1 MTKKYKKTTE
11 NDGQT
16 YSFEGT
22 VLEIRYYSED
32 SSWGKLKVK
41 IDPTHEIAPMGQS
54 RYDWNEETGKT
65 EEVVVVNVLG
75 KMPKPEIGMKY
86 EFTAKHSYNDKYREE
101 QFDVSDMKSS
111 MPKTIDDQVNFL
123 RAIVTENQAR
133 SLLAVHPNIVE
144 MVMNGEDVDLTNV
157 DGIKEVTFEKIQ
169 NKILENFA
177 IGDILSLLVPIGI
190 SLNKIRKLLEGERNV
205 ELLKQKLINNP
216 YILTKIP
223 GISFGTADKI
233 AIQLNPSLKISEERL
248 TAFVQDFLYNIA
260 ESKGDTWVNIDSVK
274 TGIIENVPDCEKFFN
289 DEFINSGSFYYVDDK
304 FGLKRYYDME
314 KYVWDKLIE
323 LDNSEPL
330 TFNEEDIVRGIEFTE
345 EQQGFILTDEQLDVV
360 RGVLG
365 NSFSIVGGKA
375 GSGKTTITKTI
386 LNILNYSNYS
396 FHIAAFSA
404 KAAQR
409 SKQVTGFN
417 SSTIH
422 KMLSARGLYE
432 FEFNENCKLDVDFIV
447 LEESS
452 MTSTFLFYSIL
463 KAIDTS
469 KTKILMVGDRGQIAP
484 ISAGN
489 TFYDLIESDSFK
501 VFHLTKIQR
510 QAQNSAIIVDANKIR
525 DGVDPLNGDRPNK
538 TIHGEEMFYLFREDK
553 ENIFSI
559 AIQSYIKSVSEKGI
573 ENTFLITPRKQGTLN
588 CADEFNK
595 EIQRILNDENKD
607 NKVVFGKKEFRLKDR
622 VLHTLNSSELK
633 TMNGEVGFV
642 IAVDEKNKSVI
653 VEYDDGKIVNYI
665 KDDLKM
671 LDLGYSLSVHRVQGS
686 EAKDVI
692 LVLDN
697 AGYVLLSNSL
707 FYTGVTRAKERC
719 LVIAQQ
725 YAFDRALEENKNVR
739 NTWTMDFEYVKSSH

>member
-1 MTKKYKKTTE
+1 MTKIKKQTNPTGTE
-11 NDGQT
+11 
-16 YSFEGT
+16 YSFNGKII
-22 VLEIRYYSED
+22 EIRYYSED
-32 SSWGKLKVK
+32 TSWGKLKVSVDK
-41 IDPTHEIAPMGQS
+41 EIPFGRNQFEW
-54 RYDWNEETGKT
+54 DEETGKVQ
-65 EEVVVVNVLG
+65 EIYVVNVLG
-75 KMPKPEIGMKY
+75 KMPKPEIGHRYNFETVHTFNPKY
-86 EFTAKHSYNDKYREE
+86 QEDQFTIIN
-101 QFDVSDMKSS
+101 MTSS
-111 MPKTIDDQVNFL
+111 IPKTLNDQVAFL
-123 RAIVTENQAR
+123 RSIITENQAR
-133 SLLAVHPNIVE
+133 SLLAVYPNIVE
-144 MVMNGEDVDLTNV
+144 MVVNGDEVDLTNV
-157 DGIKEVTFEKIQ
+157 DGIKEATFEKIQ

-190 SLNKIRKLLEGERNV
+190 SLNKIRKLLEGEKNV

-223 GISFGTADKI
+223 GISFRTADKI
-233 AIQLNPSLKISEERL
+233 AVQLNPSLKISEERL

-260 ESKGDTWVNIDSVK
+260 ESNGDTWVNINSVK

-289 DEFINSGSFYYVDDK
+289 DKFINSGSFYCVGDK

-330 TFNEEDIVRGIEFTE
+330 TFNEEDIIRGIEITE
-345 EQQGFILTDEQLDVV
+345 EQQGFALTDEQLNVV
-360 RGVLG
+360 QGVLA

-386 LNILNYSNYS
+386 LNILNCSNYS
-396 FHIAAFSA
+396 FRVAAFSA

-409 SKQVTGFN
+409 SKQVTGFAA
-417 SSTIH
+417 STIH

-432 FEFNENCKLDVDFIV
+432 FEFNENYKLDVDFIV

-452 MTSTFLFYSIL
+452 MTNTFLFYSVL
-463 KAIDTS
+463 KAIDIS
-469 KTKILMVGDRGQIAP
+469 KTKILMVGDRCQIAP

-489 TFYDLIESDSFK
+489 TFYDLIESDAFK

-525 DGVDPLNGDRPNK
+525 DGVDPLNGNRSNK
-538 TIHGEEMFYLFREDK
+538 TIHGGEMFYLFREDK

-559 AIQSYIKSVSEKGI
+559 AVQSYIKSVSEKGV

-588 CADEFNK
+588 CVDEFNK

-622 VLHTLNSSELK
+622 VLHTLNSNELK

-642 IAVDEKNKSVI
+642 VAVDEKNKSVT
-653 VEYDDGKIVNYI
+653 VKYDDGKIVNYV

-671 LDLGYSLSVHRVQGS
+671 LDLGWALSVHRCQGS

-697 AGYVLLSNSL
+697 AGYILLSNSL

-719 LVIAQQ
+719 LVIAQK

-739 NTWTMDFEYVKSSH
+739 NTWTKDFEYAKPLH